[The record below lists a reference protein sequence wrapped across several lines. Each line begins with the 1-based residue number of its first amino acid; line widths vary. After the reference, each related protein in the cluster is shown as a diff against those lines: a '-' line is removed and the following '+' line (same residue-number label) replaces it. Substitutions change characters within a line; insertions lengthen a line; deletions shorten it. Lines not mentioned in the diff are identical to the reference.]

1 MKINEVITEKFPNIE
16 VPKGSSFKM
25 PPVNK
30 NAENQ
35 LAIFIGPNAK
45 NFNNEL
51 ARLAQQM
58 EKDGAHRD
66 EIWHDTG
73 TYRNSNGDWRQEIS
87 DKDFEFKID
96 PTSIKPGTSYKASD
110 IFNHTAFFDN
120 YHNARNIEIVFK
132 DPKDMEGS
140 DGSWDQYNNTI
151 SLAKHPSVAG
161 NEYAE
166 WEEYLDV
173 AVHELEHVAQSK
185 EKPNNHEYVTP
196 DIEYNNPFGLS
207 DYEQYAAD
215 SKEARARL
223 VSQRRELSFPQRA
236 AGTTPSPTDTDQLI
250 TQKRK
255 NAINYNNS
263 FDTTTP
269 GSTQSNL
276 NPLTIGDNPWAYDIT
291 SDPMQDPKN
300 AKVRGTVPKNKSG
313 DHYDDV
319 PKDWS
324 KGHKHSKPPVVNKAP
339 AVKKT
344 TPK

>member
-1 MKINEVITEKFPNIE
+1 MGSIQQHNISC
-16 VPKGSSFKM
+16 K
-25 PPVNK
+25 
-30 NAENQ
+30 
-35 LAIFIGPNAK
+35 
-45 NFNNEL
+45 
-51 ARLAQQM
+51 
-58 EKDGAHRD
+58 
-66 EIWHDTG
+66 T
-73 TYRNSNGDWRQEIS
+73 
-87 DKDFEFKID
+87 
-96 PTSIKPGTSYKASD
+96 
-110 IFNHTAFFDN
+110 
-120 YHNARNIEIVFK
+120 
-132 DPKDMEGS
+132 
-140 DGSWDQYNNTI
+140 
-151 SLAKHPSVAG
+151 PSVAG

-276 NPLTIGDNPWAYDIT
+276 NPLTIGDNPWATDIT

-313 DHYDDV
+313 KHYDEV